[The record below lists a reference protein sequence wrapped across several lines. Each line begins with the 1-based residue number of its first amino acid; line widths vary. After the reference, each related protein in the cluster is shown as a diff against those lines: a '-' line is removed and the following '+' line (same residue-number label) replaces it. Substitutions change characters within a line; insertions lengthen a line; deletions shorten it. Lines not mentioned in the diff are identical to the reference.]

1 MTDKQKGRAIVA
13 IDVALLVISVV
24 LWSLFPRYIPYLFK

>member
-13 IDVALLVISVV
+13 IDVFLLVISAV
-24 LWSLFPRYIPYLFK
+24 LWALFPRYIPYLFK